1 MPKKK
6 LLLIAVLALCV
17 CLAAGCGAKPS
28 AQGTDKARLSLREAV
43 EKAAADAAGLTGL
56 TADDLSDVLGI
67 EPEEYTEFVYLQGD
81 GLDGREILA
90 LRAADAAAAAHLK
103 EQLDGYLEQR
113 RRETQNYLPE
123 VYQLLSKASVAVKG
137 TTVALFVG
145 ADAARETDALLA
157 GE

>member
-1 MPKKK
+1 MPMKK

-17 CLAAGCGAKPS
+17 CLAAGCAANPS
-28 AQGTDKARLSLREAV
+28 AQDASKARLPLREAV
-43 EKAAADAAGLTGL
+43 EKAAADAAGLTEL

-67 EPEEYTEFVYLQGD
+67 EPEEYTEFVYLQDD
-81 GLDGREILA
+81 GLNGREILV
-90 LRAADAAAAAHLK
+90 LRAADADAAARLK
-103 EQLDGYLEQR
+103 EQVDSYLEQR

-123 VYQLLSKASVAVKG
+123 AYRLLNAAAVRTKG
-137 TTVALFVG
+137 TTVALIVG